1 MFTQWKQIGSFCG
14 IYYGCRRRIGRS
26 GLVSGR
32 QPACGCDLHEVLRGV
47 LRFVLGFATMRFLYV
62 IVLCASLF
70 GLLLIGSLIVARVGP
85 IVMRVRLLE

>member
-1 MFTQWKQIGSFCG
+1 
-14 IYYGCRRRIGRS
+14 
-26 GLVSGR
+26 
-32 QPACGCDLHEVLRGV
+32 
-47 LRFVLGFATMRFLYV
+47 MRFLYV